1 MINPF
6 HQFDP
11 GYSEAGGNA
20 SCGHRISSN
29 HKTSTVTDVSRNR
42 QAGFTVIELLVV
54 IGLILL
60 MISIFAA
67 VFGNTILTARERA
80 TQATILKIDGLLQ
93 QRLESFNRAVDKALE
108 QGTNNQRYFRQVR
121 ADLGISNTNANTNNY
136 IPAMKVLARKML
148 LKQTFP
154 QSFAELPNGHPLK
167 PANYDVDRAN
177 NNIKE
182 ESLKAESSACL
193 YYALTQAQVFGL
205 PPVSPDNFSSNEV
218 RDTDGDGRLEFVD
231 AWGEPLRFYRWPTAL
246 IRNTTSGT
254 TATLATA
261 SNPNP
266 PLTYP
271 SGTIDRQYG
280 LVLIPDLP
288 ASTGTNLDP
297 LGVDPDDGYGEI
309 QGMLVE
315 LRQSD
320 VGFRNSYHQLD
331 TFFTPL
337 IISAGPGKVLGL
349 QEPHTTT
356 GRLGLPASRDDLL
369 DDISNFNNRR

>member
-1 MINPF
+1 MIHPF
-6 HQFDP
+6 HQFDFRSSP
-11 GYSEAGGNA
+11 TGAIARCAN
-20 SCGHRISSN
+20 RISSN
-29 HKTSTVTDVSRNR
+29 SSFPPRTRGSQHRR
-42 QAGFTVIELLVV
+42 AGFTVIELLVV

-121 ADLGISNTNANTNNY
+121 ADLGISNANTNNY

-154 QSFAELPNGHPLK
+154 QSFSELPSSHPLLTSTAYIS
-167 PANYDVDRAN
+167 ANHKV
-177 NNIKE
+177 E
-182 ESLKAESSACL
+182 TESSALL

-218 RDTDGDGRLEFVD
+218 RDTDGDGHLEFID

-246 IRNTTSGT
+246 VRNTTSGT

-261 SNPNP
+261 SNSNP

-280 LVLIPDLP
+280 LVLIPELP

-297 LGVDPDDGYGEI
+297 LGVDPDDGYGRI
-309 QGMLVE
+309 QSML
-315 LRQSD
+315 LGLGQSD
-320 VGFRNSYHQLD
+320 AAFRNNYHQLD

-337 IISAGPGKVLGL
+337 IVSAGPGKVLGL

>member
-1 MINPF
+1 MINPL
-6 HQFDP
+6 HQFDFRSSP
-11 GYSEAGGNA
+11 TGVIARCAN
-20 SCGHRISSN
+20 RNSSN
-29 HKTSTVTDVSRNR
+29 SSRSPYTR
-42 QAGFTVIELLVV
+42 SSRARRAGFTIIELLVV

-121 ADLGISNTNANTNNY
+121 ADLGISNSNTNNY

-154 QSFAELPNGHPLK
+154 QSFETTEMPTNHPLLTNPAYV
-167 PANYDVDRAN
+167 PANHKR
-177 NNIKE
+177 E
-182 ESLKAESSACL
+182 TESSACL

-218 RDTDGDGRLEFVD
+218 RDTDGDGLLEFID

-246 IRNTTSGT
+246 VRNTTSGT

-261 SNPNP
+261 NNS
-266 PLTYP
+266 LTYA

-280 LVLIPDLP
+280 LVLIPELP
-288 ASTGTNLDP
+288 ASTGSNLDP
-297 LGVDPDDGYGEI
+297 LGVDPDDGYGRI
-309 QGMLVE
+309 QSML
-315 LRQSD
+315 LGLGQSD
-320 VGFRNSYHQLD
+320 AAFRNNYHQLD

-337 IISAGPGKVLGL
+337 IVSAGPGKVLGL